1 MTDQRHPIAPQA
13 PHVRQRRL
21 NVSLVWL
28 VPIAAALVGLSML
41 VHNSLSAGPEITI
54 DFQTAE
60 GLEAN
65 KTQVKYKN
73 VVIGR
78 VSDIVL
84 AKDHSLVT
92 ATVELNASAAAFT
105 ADDSQFWVVRPRIG
119 AQGISGVDTLLSGSF
134 IGADPGRAKNLRK
147 HFIGLETPPPIT
159 YGQQGRRF
167 TLHTDDLGSLDI
179 GSPVYYR
186 RIQVGQVIS
195 YRLAEDGKGVDVQI
209 FVNAPNDQY
218 VTDDSRFWN
227 ASGVDVSLG
236 ASGLKV
242 NTQSMSAIL
251 SGGVAFVEPK
261 YSPDAKPADQYH
273 TFALFGD
280 QEAALAP
287 PDGEPKY
294 IRMRFSQSLRG
305 LNVGAPVEFHGVNFG
320 RVVSVDL
327 DYDEDGKTFPT
338 IVGAVIYPARLG
350 KAYDRVL
357 AQMGGTEDDERGARL
372 METFVKQGL
381 RAQARSANLITGQLM
396 ISLDFIPN
404 ATPVK
409 FNLAA
414 RPMQIPTVPGSLDKL
429 QEQLQAMVDKIS
441 RLPLNEIGTNL
452 NGSLAQLNKTLGQV
466 NGSTLPQLN
475 QTLAQAH
482 KTLADASQTLGEDS
496 PQRQQIGDAMQDL
509 QRTARSVRALTDFLG
524 RHPEALIRGRT
535 QQGKADAYRSAPSTS
550 RETDSE

>member
-1 MTDQRHPIAPQA
+1 MTDQPTPST
-13 PHVRQRRL
+13 PHVRRRRL

-28 VPIAAALVGLSML
+28 VPIAAALVGISML
-41 VHNSLSAGPEITI
+41 VHNALSAGPQITI

-78 VSDIVL
+78 VTDINL
-84 AKDHSLVT
+84 AKDRSRVT
-92 ATVELNASAAAFT
+92 ATVALNGSALAFT
-105 ADDSQFWVVRPRIG
+105 AEDSQFWVVRPRIG

-134 IGADPGRAKNLRK
+134 IGADPGRSEKTRRD
-147 HFIGLETPPPIT
+147 FTGLETPPPIT

-195 YRLAEDGKGVDVQI
+195 YRLSDDGKGVDVQI
-209 FVNAPNDQY
+209 FVNAPHDKY

-261 YSPDAKPADQYH
+261 YSPDAKPAEQYH
-273 TFALFGD
+273 AFDLFAD
-280 QEAALAP
+280 QETALAP
-287 PDGEPKY
+287 PDGEARY
-294 IRMRFSQSLRG
+294 IRMRFNQSLRG
-305 LNVGAPVEFHGVNFG
+305 LAVGAQVEFHGVNFG

-327 DYDEDGKTFPT
+327 DYDEDNKTFPT
-338 IVGAVIYPARLG
+338 MVGAVIYPARLG
-350 KAYDRVL
+350 NAYKKIL
-357 AQMGGTEDDERGARL
+357 SQMGGEDDARGATL
-372 METFVKQGL
+372 MAAFVKQGL

-396 ISLDFIPN
+396 ISLDFMPN
-404 ATPVK
+404 AAPVK
-409 FNLAA
+409 FNMAA
-414 RPMQIPTVPGSLDKL
+414 RPLEIPTVPGSLDKL
-429 QEQLQAMVDKIS
+429 QEQLQAMVDKLS
-441 RLPLNEIGTNL
+441 KLPLNEIGDNL
-452 NGSLAQLNKTLGQV
+452 NASLGQLNKTLGQV
-466 NGSTLPQLN
+466 NANTLPELN
-475 QTLAQAH
+475 KTLAQAQ
-482 KTLADASQTLGEDS
+482 KTLGDAGQALGEDS
-496 PQRQQIGDAMQDL
+496 PQRQQISDAMQDL
-509 QRTARSVRALTDFLG
+509 SRTARSVRALTDFLG

-535 QQGKADAYRSAPSTS
+535 QQGQPDAYRSSSSTS
-550 RETDSE
+550 RETEPE